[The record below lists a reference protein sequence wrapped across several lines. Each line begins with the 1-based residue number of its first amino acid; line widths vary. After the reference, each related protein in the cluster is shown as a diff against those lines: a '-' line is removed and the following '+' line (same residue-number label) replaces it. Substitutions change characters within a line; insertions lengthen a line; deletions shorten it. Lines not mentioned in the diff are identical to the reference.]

1 MYLHLW
7 TVCFMSM
14 SMIFTH
20 VCGAPQAVLLHQDS
34 WALGPYDSR
43 PWTIPRWA
51 GGPAV
56 PLPVV
61 PLPKGPEPEMC
72 PHAAKSTRGVTPTC
86 LGALRPW
93 PAWPNTAA
101 QSGGPDRNSPGVR
114 QCRALPV
121 TRSVL
126 LVQIFH
132 CETVHNY
139 AFSLHSLD
147 YLWEYAS
154 FQGTTGTLGFP
165 FCIICLLKREQRI
178 VCDRWFLQSCKQSS
192 VLWSFERTNFG
203 ASWACLLSRMEII

>member
-1 MYLHLW
+1 
-7 TVCFMSM
+7 M

-34 WALGPYDSR
+34 WALGPDDSR

-93 PAWPNTAA
+93 PAWQTPL
-101 QSGGPDRNSPGVR
+101 P
-114 QCRALPV
+114 RAVVQIETPQECVSAEPFLLPV
-121 TRSVL
+121 PFYWCKY
-126 LVQIFH
+126 FH